1 MFQIITTGKILLILG
16 YSPGNLVIVILMV
29 SNLFSKVTEVSEASL
44 NSIFIYIYFFE
55 KVWERHLGNIKVLKY
70 R

>member
-1 MFQIITTGKILLILG
+1 MFQIITTEKTLLILG

-55 KVWERHLGNIKVLKY
+55 KVWETHLGNIKVLKY